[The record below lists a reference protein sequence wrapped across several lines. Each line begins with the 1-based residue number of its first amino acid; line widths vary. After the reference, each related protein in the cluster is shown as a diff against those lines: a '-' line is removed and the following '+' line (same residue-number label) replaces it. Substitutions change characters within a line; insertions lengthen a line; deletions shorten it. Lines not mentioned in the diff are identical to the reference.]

1 MFSYKV
7 LRSMDNAISR
17 TEVHGVFKDEKRV
30 AVIESGISQ
39 CCKLSTLCNFQLDG
53 DFNNEIFVNSFITYL
68 KQVSGCGAW
77 GLRQIIFI
85 NSPEVEGGIQTL
97 LVHPEVTKVFSF
109 PRYNQPGEGT
119 TLDMYTIRI
128 A

>member
-1 MFSYKV
+1 MFSYKL
-7 LRSMDNAISR
+7 LRAIDNTISR
-17 TEVHGVFKDEKRV
+17 TEVYGVFKDDKRV
-30 AVIESGISQ
+30 AVVETGISQ

-53 DFNNEIFVNSFITYL
+53 AFNDETFVNSFITYL
-68 KQVSGCGAW
+68 KQVSGWGAW
-77 GLRQIIFI
+77 GMRQVIFI
-85 NSPEVEGGIQTL
+85 NSPEVECGIRAL

-109 PRYNQPGEGT
+109 PRYNQPDNGA

>member
-1 MFSYKV
+1 MFSYT
-7 LRSMDNAISR
+7 LFCSMDNAISR
-17 TEVHGVFKDEKRV
+17 TEVHGVFKDDKRV

-68 KQVSGCGAW
+68 KQVSNWGAW
-77 GLRQIIFI
+77 GLRQVIFI
-85 NSPEVEGGIQTL
+85 NSPEVEGGIRAL

-109 PRYNQPGEGT
+109 PRYNQPDNSA

>member
-1 MFSYKV
+1 MFSYTL
-7 LRSMDNAISR
+7 LRPLDSTISR
-17 TEVHGVFKDEKRV
+17 TEVYGIFKGDKRV

-53 DFNNEIFVNSFITYL
+53 DFNDEIFVNSFIKYL
-68 KQVSGCGAW
+68 KQMSGWGVW
-77 GLRQIIFI
+77 GLRQVIFI
-85 NSPEVEGGIQTL
+85 NSPEVECGIKAL

-109 PRYNQPGEGT
+109 PRYIDLDSSA